1 MTLDPT
7 DSVVLITGS
16 GRGLGRACALDLA
29 SRGMRVI
36 VNDIDVPAAES
47 VVEEIRQA
55 GGTAASVFSPIIE
68 WEGAKELVARAAETY
83 GRLDSVVSNAGLLHT
98 SRPED
103 ETEENVL
110 ASVRANLLG
119 TMFVGSNSLRHFLH
133 QGSGVLLNTT
143 SGALFGLPE
152 TGTYG
157 AMKGA
162 VVSLTRSW
170 ARDLRDTNV
179 RVTAWSPRARTRMS
193 VIRRGAPE
201 ALLTPP
207 PENIVPLVAALLTPD
222 QPSLNGRVF
231 YFDGKKLSVIQQPE
245 LTELAAAEPDAWTDE
260 ILREALGTL

>member
-1 MTLDPT
+1 MTH
-7 DSVVLITGS
+7 DSTGRVVLITGS
-16 GRGLGRACALDLA
+16 GRGMGRACALDLA
-29 SRGMRVI
+29 SRGMWVL

-55 GGTAASVFSPIIE
+55 GGTASTVFSPIIE
-68 WEGAKELVARAAETY
+68 WEGAKELVVRSVETY

-103 ETEENVL
+103 ETEAQVM
-110 ASVRANLLG
+110 ASLRANLLG
-119 TMFVGSNSLRHFLH
+119 TIFVGSNSLKHFLG

-143 SGALFGLPE
+143 SGALFGLSE

-170 ARDLRDTNV
+170 ARDLRGTNV

-207 PENIVPLVAALLTPD
+207 PENIVPLVAALLEPD
-222 QPSLNGRVF
+222 RLSLNGMVF
-231 YFDGKKLSVIQQPE
+231 YFDGTKLSAIQQPE
-245 LTELAAAEPDAWTDE
+245 LTELAAGDPDAWTDE
-260 ILREALGTL
+260 ILRGALDAL

>member
-1 MTLDPT
+1 MTLDST
-7 DSVVLITGS
+7 GSVVLITGS

-29 SRGMRVI
+29 SRGTRVI

-55 GGTAASVFSPIIE
+55 GGTASPVYSPIIE
-68 WEGAKELVARAAETY
+68 WEGAKELVARAAEAY

-103 ETEENVL
+103 ETEERVL

-119 TMFVGSNSLRHFLH
+119 TMFVGSNSLKYFLER
-133 QGSGVLLNTT
+133 GSGVLLNTT

-170 ARDLRDTNV
+170 ARDLRGTNV

-201 ALLTPP
+201 ALQTPP
-207 PENIVPLVAALLTPD
+207 PENIVPLVAALLSPD
-222 QPSLNGRVF
+222 RPGLNGMVF
-231 YFDGKKLSVIQQPE
+231 YFDGKKLSVVQQPE
-245 LTELAAAEPDAWTDE
+245 LTELAAADPDAWTDE
-260 ILREALGTL
+260 LLREALDTL